1 VRKRHARAVS
11 LIVFAVVAC
20 MVVVSDLLTKALAVS
35 ALSGGKVQPVV
46 PGIVDFQLV
55 YNTGA
60 AWGMFEG
67 ARIPFLIIAALAIV
81 AMVLYLVFAHKN
93 AALTLLGLGLIAGGA
108 IGNAIER
115 ALSGKVVDFIH
126 PLFIEFPLFN
136 IADSA
141 ITIGTILFMIALL
154 FGGRDVPREQ
164 QERVPSAKEPGE
176 ARTTETRAGESE
188 EGRRAVSSPAGES
201 PVSHGK
207 ESPVSHEEESGRSH
221 AKEPGDAPL

>member
-1 VRKRHARAVS
+1 
-11 LIVFAVVAC
+11 

-35 ALSGGKVQPVV
+35 ALSGGKVQPVI

-60 AWGMFEG
+60 AWGMFDG
-67 ARIPFLIIAALAIV
+67 ARIPFLIIATLAVV
-81 AMVLYLVFAHKN
+81 AMVLYLIFARKN

-108 IGNAIER
+108 IGNAIDR

-141 ITIGTILFMIALL
+141 ITIGTILFIVILL
-154 FGGRDVPREQ
+154 FGGRDTPRNQ
-164 QERVPSAKEPGE
+164 QGPELPAESLSE
-176 ARTTETRAGESE
+176 ASGDEACTAEVKV
-188 EGRRAVSSPAGES
+188 GRRTASSVAENS
-201 PVSHGK
+201 PVSPG
-207 ESPVSHEEESGRSH
+207 E
-221 AKEPGDAPL
+221 EPGHSRAEEPDNAPL